1 MFIQYNDKVWYN
13 VHKEAEEKKQ
23 KLLLNMS
30 REGANVYENN
40 TGV

>member
-1 MFIQYNDKVWYN
+1 MLLQHDEKVWYN
-13 VHKEAEEKKQ
+13 MHKAVCEKKQ
-23 KLLLNMS
+23 KRLSNMS